1 MTQHNRS
8 KLVPLEVRHE
18 EQSLETGE
26 LSQLEQPESELDIE
40 LECPRCSEIMELC
53 SSFDKLM
60 YTCESC
66 NFLLKCV

>member
-1 MTQHNRS
+1 MIQHSRT

-26 LSQLEQPESELDIE
+26 LSQLEQPKSELDIE

>member
-1 MTQHNRS
+1 MTQHSRT

-26 LSQLEQPESELDIE
+26 LSQLEQPKSELDIE